1 MDNREIAR
9 EILSMGIFKTHRFK
23 RGDNITTESNK
34 GYLHIGEFK
43 EEAPNEGLNNILV
56 SNAVFYIVATG
67 EAEESPVSRVSN
79 FHTRL
84 STDEEIAIYKRVQ
97 KRGRRLQQMG

>member
-1 MDNREIAR
+1 MVR

-23 RGDNITTESNK
+23 RGDYITSESNK

-43 EEAPNEGLNNILV
+43 DEAPNEGLNNILE

-67 EAEESPVSRVSN
+67 EAKESPVSRVSN
-79 FHTRL
+79 LHTRL
-84 STDEEIAIYKRVQ
+84 ATEEEIAIYKRI
-97 KRGRRLQQMG
+97 KRK